1 MEAGAEPLGRL
12 SFHWGLCSA
21 LDAVPSRPCPS
32 RPVPA
37 GLSSSLVP
45 SGLLNAGDLLVYWG
59 SLSCCET
66 LIPNVFCKRMFD
78 VGPDLC

>member
-21 LDAVPSRPCPS
+21 LDAVPTRPS
-32 RPVPA
+32 RPA

-45 SGLLNAGDLLVYWG
+45 SGLLNAGDLLAVYWG